1 MAKRHGKQGPLPG
14 APESIVLLATPDGW
28 RHSIRTADGG
38 TLCGRLDGVPAEA
51 EAEAAQAAAG
61 ALLRDLAGGAGV
73 EVTWDAFPE
82 PASWA
87 GRVGP
92 VR

>member
-1 MAKRHGKQGPLPG
+1 M
-14 APESIVLLATPDGW
+14 PESIVLLATPDGW

-38 TLCGRLDGVPAEA
+38 MLCGRLAGVPADA
-51 EAEAAQAAAG
+51 EAEAAQAAAVE
-61 ALLRDLAGGAGV
+61 LVRDLAEGTGV
-73 EVTWDAFPE
+73 EVVWDPSPE
-82 PASWA
+82 PASWT

>member
-1 MAKRHGKQGPLPG
+1 M
-14 APESIVLLATPDGW
+14 PESVVLLATPDGW

-38 TLCGRLDGVPAEA
+38 MLCGRLDGAGAEA
-51 EAEAAQAAAG
+51 EAEAAQAAVV
-61 ALLRDLAGGAGV
+61 ALLRDLAGDAGV
-73 EVTWDAFPE
+73 EVTWDPS
-82 PASWA
+82 PDQASWT

>member
-1 MAKRHGKQGPLPG
+1 M
-14 APESIVLLATPDGW
+14 PESIVLLATPDGW

-38 TLCGRLDGVPAEA
+38 MLCGRLDVPAEA
-51 EAEAAQAAAG
+51 DDEAAQAAA
-61 ALLRDLAGGAGV
+61 AELVRYLAGGAGV
-73 EVTWDAFPE
+73 EVAWDPS
-82 PASWA
+82 PDQASWT